1 MSRTRLASLF
11 ETNGNDP
18 MKVFATLNPV
28 RRANVRVLGFCAAA
42 FALPALAA
50 GPVTVPIVYPA
61 KGQTIEVQSK
71 DEGECRSFA
80 QQNSGFN
87 PAQSAP
93 SVSSQATGGGMI
105 GGAARGA
112 ALGAI
117 GGAIGGDAGKGA
129 AIGAGVGS
137 AGGLLRSRR
146 SAIETGRQQQE
157 ADDEY
162 QQRRGVYHQ
171 AFGVCMQARGY
182 AVN

>member
-1 MSRTRLASLF
+1 MKITASGTVKRRGRLF
-11 ETNGNDP
+11 T
-18 MKVFATLNPV
+18 PV
-28 RRANVRVLGFCAAA
+28 LILAIACVAKS
-42 FALPALAA
+42 LAA
-50 GPVTVPIVYPA
+50 TTVPIVYPA

-87 PAQSAP
+87 PAQAAP
-93 SVSSQATGGGMI
+93 TATRQATGGGMI

-137 AGGLLRSRR
+137 AGGLLRNRR
-146 SAIETGRQQQE
+146 AAVDADRQRQE
-157 ADDEY
+157 ADAEHDLKL
-162 QQRRGVYHQ
+162 GTYHQ

>member
-1 MSRTRLASLF
+1 MKHASTHASWRCSF
-11 ETNGNDP
+11 
-18 MKVFATLNPV
+18 
-28 RRANVRVLGFCAAA
+28 
-42 FALPALAA
+42 ALAA
-50 GPVTVPIVYPA
+50 LLGGTLQVNAAPAAGSVTVPIVYPA
-61 KGQTIEVQSK
+61 KGQTIEVQTR

-87 PAQSAP
+87 PAFSP
-93 SVSSQATGGGMI
+93 SQATAQSTGGGLV

-137 AGGLLRSRR
+137 ASGLLRSRR
-146 SAIETGRQQQE
+146 AAIDVNRQQQ
-157 ADDEY
+157 AIDQEY
-162 QQRRGVYHQ
+162 EQQRAVYHQ